1 MTGVHKQSLGW
12 TQCAAAPLADKGLRS
27 YLRQCVARRDPKSTQ
42 FSNTD
47 RQMDGIERNDGVIMD
62 QALLELIEHEGQLVE
77 SEWIDEVL
85 GSFSKAPAGGAT
97 GWKASVIMP

>member
-1 MTGVHKQSLGW
+1 LDAS
-12 TQCAAAPLADKGLRS
+12 PLANKELRS

-62 QALLELIEHEGQLVE
+62 QSLLELIEHEGKLIK

-85 GSFSKAPAGGAT
+85 RSFSKAPAGRAT
-97 GWKASVIMP
+97 GWAASVIIS